1 MIYVLLLLVLDLLL
15 SYKKFNNIIRSI
27 IKVVIVGI
35 IVFINIKLKLNYS
48 ISASLMLLTSIMNI
62 YLFKDDLE
70 KYFISGKGLLFLYSG
85 LDFLNLKF
93 FR

>member
-27 IKVVIVGI
+27 IKVAIVGI

-48 ISASLMLLTSIMNI
+48 ISASLMLLTSIINI

-70 KYFISGKGLLFLYSG
+70 KYFITGKGLLFL
-85 LDFLNLKF
+85 
-93 FR
+93 